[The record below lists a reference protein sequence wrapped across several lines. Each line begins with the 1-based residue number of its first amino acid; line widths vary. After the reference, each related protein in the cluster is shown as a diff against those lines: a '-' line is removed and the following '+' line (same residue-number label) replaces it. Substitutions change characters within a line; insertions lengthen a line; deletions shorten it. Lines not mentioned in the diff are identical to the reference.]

1 MKIFLKMKVFNFLI
15 LILFLSSCN
24 LPKYYFKDD
33 TTTTGVNFSEGKWL
47 LDRLQT
53 SKENE
58 DKLTK
63 MTTDYFGDKLNNRFN
78 TVFSEKVLIA
88 QKNNFPLTREE
99 LKQIKI
105 GTNYDYFIQIKS
117 GSLKNELGSIDT
129 TPARFNNNLTNEA
142 SVQLIIYDL
151 NTQQVI
157 YNKNTFGVTGNPE
170 KNSNDVNLSKS
181 SKSLLYGC
189 LKKIFK
195 DLDKKSLL

>member
-1 MKIFLKMKVFNFLI
+1 MKVFKFLI
-15 LILFLSSCN
+15 LVVLFSSCN

-33 TTTTGVNFSEGKWL
+33 KTTTGVNFSEGKWL
-47 LDRLQT
+47 LDRIQT
-53 SKENE
+53 TKENE

-63 MTTDYFGDKLNNRFN
+63 MTTDYFREKLKNRFN
-78 TVFSEKVLIA
+78 TVFFEKALIA
-88 QKNNFPLTREE
+88 QKNNFPLTSKE

-117 GSLKNELGSIDT
+117 GSLKNELGSIDA

-142 SVQLIIYDL
+142 SIQLIIYDL

-157 YNKNTFGVTGNPE
+157 YHKNAFGVTGNTE
-170 KNSNDVNLSKS
+170 KNSNDINLSKS
-181 SKSLLYGC
+181 SRSLLFGS

-195 DLDKKSLL
+195 DLDEKSIP

>member
-1 MKIFLKMKVFNFLI
+1 MKVFNFLI
-15 LILFLSSCN
+15 LLLFLSSCN
-24 LPKYYFKDD
+24 LPKYYFKYD
-33 TTTTGVNFSEGKWL
+33 TITTGVNFSEGKWL
-47 LDRLQT
+47 LDRVQT
-53 SKENE
+53 SKEIE

-63 MTTDYFGDKLNNRFN
+63 MTTDYFGNKLNNRFN

-88 QKNNFPLTREE
+88 QKNNFPLTSEE

-170 KNSNDVNLSKS
+170 KNSNDVTLSKS